1 MSSQGIPDTPAPE
14 SVRKN
19 LNSPLPASLSSNM
32 SANLRSSTAL
42 KRRPLSAASIPV
54 LPSIAPPVLPP
65 ILPRRT
71 PPVKLPGRYVPK
83 LPREYPRPAYSER
96 FHCIA
101 SECEDTC
108 CKDWAVP
115 IDQTTYEKYQSVEG
129 LKPHLG
135 TLIVLNTKRQTRSD
149 YARISLGPQS
159 KCAFLD
165 GEQMCG
171 IQKQLGAG
179 MLSTTCT
186 TYPRA
191 VLTAAGQ
198 RENALNLSCPEAAR
212 VVLQEPRLL
221 DECDPNAEFRGEGA
235 ERYAA
240 LRHDARHLPRQYQPR
255 LAVREFVLLLL
266 GDRSY
271 PLWQRAYLLDVLTR
285 RLDALSGTASVV
297 EWAEANPSAVAKLL
311 ADSARVVAL
320 QRLRAQMDET
330 VARPAEQLPLLIELI
345 RLRVS
350 QPPVPTRFLECVQQ
364 FEAGL
369 GCATAQ
375 SEQQILD
382 AYVDSYH
389 RYYRPLMERY
399 PHLLENYLMN
409 HVFKNSY
416 PFGRERPASAAPV
429 AAPEAENEHLSLC
442 VHAALAQ
449 TLLIGMAGFHRES
462 FEVEQVVKLVQ
473 SMART
478 IEHSAQFLDQI
489 TLFVRE
495 KKLNNL
501 RGIALLLRPVE

>member
-1 MSSQGIPDTPAPE
+1 MNSNRIPEEPVPNAARRGLAANRT
-14 SVRKN
+14 VN
-19 LNSPLPASLSSNM
+19 LPANLA
-32 SANLRSSTAL
+32 ANL
-42 KRRPLSAASIPV
+42 PAASTLRRHAIGAASVPV
-54 LPSIAPPVLPP
+54 LPSILPPGLPP
-65 ILPRRT
+65 ILPERRT
-71 PPVKLPGRYVPK
+71 PPVKLPGRSTPRP
-83 LPREYPRPAYSER
+83 PREYPRPSYSER
-96 FHCIA
+96 FHCIT

-115 IDQTTYEKYQSVEG
+115 IDQATYEKYQSVEG

-149 YARISLGPQS
+149 YARIPLTPQS

-171 IQKQLGAG
+171 IQKQLGAE
-179 MLSTTCT
+179 MLSVTCT

-198 RENALNLSCPEAAR
+198 RESALNLSCPEAAR
-212 VVLQEPRLL
+212 VVLLEPHLL
-221 DECDPNAEFRGEGA
+221 DECDPFRDQA
-235 ERYAA
+235 ADRYAA

-255 LAVREFVLLLL
+255 LAVREFALLLL

-271 PLWQRAYLLDVLTR
+271 PLWQRAYLLDVLAR
-285 RLDALSGTASVV
+285 RLDALSGASSVA
-297 EWAEANPSAVAKLL
+297 EWAEANPNAVAKLL

-320 QRLRAQMDET
+320 QRLRAQMDE
-330 VARPAEQLPLLIELI
+330 AAAEPAEQLPLLIELI

-382 AYVDSYH
+382 AYVDSYR
-389 RYYRPLMERY
+389 RYYRPLMERH

-429 AAPEAENEHLSLC
+429 AAPEAESEHLSMC
-442 VHAALAQ
+442 VHVALAQ
-449 TLLIGMAGFHRES
+449 ALLIGMAGYHRES
-462 FEVEQVVKLVQ
+462 FGVEQVVKLVQ

-489 TLFVRE
+489 SSSVRE